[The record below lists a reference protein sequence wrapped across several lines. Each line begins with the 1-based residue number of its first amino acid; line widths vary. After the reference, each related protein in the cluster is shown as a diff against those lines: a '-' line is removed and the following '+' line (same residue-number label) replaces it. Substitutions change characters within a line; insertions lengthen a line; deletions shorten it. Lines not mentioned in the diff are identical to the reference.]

1 VLQILLG
8 IARMTAAKTDVWPL
22 LADPTT
28 SLDPSPASKG
38 PEYP

>member
-1 VLQILLG
+1 
-8 IARMTAAKTDVWPL
+8 VWPL